1 VTERFKV
8 TPLEANTPL
17 WLAMRAHYER
27 RLHKLRTENDTMT
40 YDATKTAELRGRIAE
55 VKALLNL
62 DKPDKGPQ
70 D

>member
-1 VTERFKV
+1 MM
-8 TPLEANTPL
+8 EASTPL
-17 WLAMRAHYER
+17 WIALRQHYER
-27 RLHKLRTENDTMT
+27 RLHSLRSQNDSMT
-40 YDATKTAELRGRIAE
+40 LDPIKTAELRGRIAE